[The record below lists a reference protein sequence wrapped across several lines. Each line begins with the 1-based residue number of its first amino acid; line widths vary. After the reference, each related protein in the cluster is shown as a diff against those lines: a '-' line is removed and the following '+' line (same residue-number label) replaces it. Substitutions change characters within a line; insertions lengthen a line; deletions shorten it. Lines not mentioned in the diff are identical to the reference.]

1 MLKESK
7 KKTRKKKKEKQF
19 HRRWIILRSDLKAP
33 GGWQR
38 RADHARDPSYSVLI
52 SGECVRALSVSL
64 SFPLLDRLNIA
75 APADA
80 AAAAALRA
88 TH

>member
-1 MLKESK
+1 MA
-7 KKTRKKKKEKQF
+7 TT
-19 HRRWIILRSDLKAP
+19 
-33 GGWQR
+33 
-38 RADHARDPSYSVLI
+38 ADHAARDPSYSVLI

-64 SFPLLDRLNIA
+64 SFRLLVRLNIA

-80 AAAAALRA
+80 AAAAVLRA